1 MTGPQSD
8 ERSTTS
14 RQLRESGVI
23 PVEPGEQP
31 VAWNG
36 PVRRS
41 AAQTPSYAV
50 AAPAVGGP
58 KPQPQPRA
66 SRPHWQ
72 LRLVLLVFLLGGIT
86 YFIRPSVPWIDAR
99 LTGVEAGFRGVA
111 ERYGLSTPAPPPAV
125 TTPAGG
131 GLAAAQ
137 PSYLAPVVA
146 GNAAS
151 NGRPPTNR
159 PEFTQ
164 LPPRVETPAA
174 AAKPGVPADRAMP
187 GRRFGGL
194 GPQRRGPGSSR
205 MRGPAARRA
214 AAARAAAAPGGRQ
227 RRTFAE
233 PVVTLG
239 EGDGAPSRPEPP
251 PAVETRPPAAP
262 PAEPPQERRSAVREA
277 MGSGDELDRLMA
289 TAVVEGRP
297 TTQRGRV
304 ARPAASERKLGDP
317 EVRMRPEGRLQPAQ
331 AVVKE
336 PPRPPLGRSEITLV
350 MKEVQQKMNDC
361 YRRHG
366 QEGAAEVR
374 VQVTPAG
381 SVVGTLVRGELA
393 NTPTAGCVESKLKA
407 AVFPASGGITFTYRL
422 LVK

>member
-1 MTGPQSD
+1 MVTRPSSD
-8 ERSTTS
+8 VRSTDS

-31 VAWNG
+31 VAWSG

-41 AAQTPSYAV
+41 TSPTPSYAV
-50 AAPAVGGP
+50 AAPAVSGP
-58 KPQPQPRA
+58 KPQPPPT
-66 SRPHWQ
+66 RPHWQ

-111 ERYGLSTPAPPPAV
+111 ERYGLSTTAPPPSAPA
-125 TTPAGG
+125 TTGG
-131 GLAAAQ
+131 GPAAGQ
-137 PSYLAPVVA
+137 PSYLVPIVA
-146 GNAAS
+146 GNAAN

-164 LPPRVETPAA
+164 LPPRVEAPAA
-174 AAKPGVPADRAMP
+174 AAQPGAPAEKVMP
-187 GRRFGGL
+187 GRRFGGP
-194 GPQRRGPGSSR
+194 GQRRGPGSTR
-205 MRGPAARRA
+205 LRGLAARRA
-214 AAARAAAAPGGRQ
+214 AAARVASAPGGRQ

-239 EGDGAPSRPEPP
+239 DGGGTPSRPEPP
-251 PAVETRPPAAP
+251 PAVETRAAAAPP

-277 MGSGDELDRLMA
+277 AMRSGDELDRLMA
-289 TAVVEGRP
+289 SAVVDSRP
-297 TTQRGRV
+297 RGRV
-304 ARPAASERKLGDP
+304 ARPAAGERKLGDP
-317 EVRMRPEGRLQPAQ
+317 DARMRPEGRLQPAQ
-331 AVVKE
+331 AAAKE
-336 PPRPPLGRSEITLV
+336 PPRPPLGRSEIMLV

-366 QEGAAEVR
+366 QEGVAEVR

-381 SVVGTLVRGELA
+381 SVAGTLVRGELA
-393 NTPTAGCVESKLKA
+393 NTPSAGCVEAKLKA
-407 AVFPASGGITFTYRL
+407 AVFPASGGNTFTYRL